1 MPVIKNN
8 QSAVYGKRHGQKT
21 TATFITC
28 VNFIVVCMI
37 VGDGNFNT
45 VINKVKSGWFNFK
58 ICYQCRWED

>member
-21 TATFITC
+21 FITC

-37 VGDGNFNT
+37 VGDENFNT
-45 VINKVKSGWFNFK
+45 VTNI
-58 ICYQCRWED
+58 